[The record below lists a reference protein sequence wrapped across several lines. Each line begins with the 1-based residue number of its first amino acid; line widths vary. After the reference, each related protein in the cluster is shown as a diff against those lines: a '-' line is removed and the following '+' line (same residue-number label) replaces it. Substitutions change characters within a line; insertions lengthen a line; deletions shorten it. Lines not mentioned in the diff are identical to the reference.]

1 MWGKWLIVDIFIYN
15 VEILLIKF
23 VLVVGMIVWLII

>member
-15 VEILLIKF
+15 VEIFLIKF